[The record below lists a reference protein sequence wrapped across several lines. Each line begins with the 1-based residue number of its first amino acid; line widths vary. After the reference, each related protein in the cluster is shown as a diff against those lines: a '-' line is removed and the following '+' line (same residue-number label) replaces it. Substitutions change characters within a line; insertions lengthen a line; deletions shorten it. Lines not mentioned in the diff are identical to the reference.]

1 MLGLVEFQKRRFK
14 HNRLGRRF
22 HSNKGKLVIRAV
34 PDERQE
40 PEVGPLRRSRR
51 EVLPDAVLQAVLVRP
66 FAEIKNIRDPLSSR
80 EIPTTSD
87 RIDTR
92 LARERRKE
100 RSLADFGK
108 RHPSAETM
116 RSEVGASHETELI
129 MINSGLGS
137 RRK

>member
-1 MLGLVEFQKRRFK
+1 MLADFPSL
-14 HNRLGRRF
+14 
-22 HSNKGKLVIRAV
+22 S
-34 PDERQE
+34 ERQE

-66 FAEIKNIRDPLSSR
+66 FAEIKNIRDPLASR

-108 RHPSAETM
+108 RRPSAETM
-116 RSEVGASHETELI
+116 RSEVGASHET
-129 MINSGLGS
+129 
-137 RRK
+137 